1 MAEILY
7 SSLLWQTRGLE
18 PYKHKERRPILDKSA
33 QTDCTTPLTARKGG
47 IFY

>member
-18 PYKHKERRPILDKSA
+18 PYKHKERRLFNGS
-33 QTDCTTPLTARKGG
+33 CGC
-47 IFY
+47 